1 MTMLPHPAAA
11 SFGGDLLFTE
21 ILADSG
27 AAELGAGVRTALKDP
42 FLGLELDSGPI
53 APGRPHP
60 GPPAKVE
67 PFRPTLG
74 VVCDHVELGAQ
85 ESLGGILSTRRLLL
99 GRAATAT

>member
-1 MTMLPHPAAA
+1 MTMLPHTAAA

-27 AAELGAGVRTALKDP
+27 AAGLGAGVRTALKDP

-60 GPPAKVE
+60 GPPRQGRTIQANTGRGL
-67 PFRPTLG
+67 RP
-74 VVCDHVELGAQ
+74 
-85 ESLGGILSTRRLLL
+85 R
-99 GRAATAT
+99 